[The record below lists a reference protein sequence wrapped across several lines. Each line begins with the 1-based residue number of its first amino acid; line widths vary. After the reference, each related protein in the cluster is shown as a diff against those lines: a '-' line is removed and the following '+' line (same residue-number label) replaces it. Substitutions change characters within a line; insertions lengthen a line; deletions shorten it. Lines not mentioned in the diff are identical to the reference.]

1 MFMIDVVI
9 PTHVKDSETIELCI
23 EHVKKNVMNLNKVY
37 IVSKD
42 KLTDNAEWIPESDFP
57 FSLNDVIDI
66 IGESWKTT
74 WYYQQVLKFYVHE
87 ACEDVLDDYLIV
99 DSDTMM
105 LRPIDFVDEVMNV
118 VYFNWSISERCLPYY
133 EHMGKL
139 IPTLETYDEK
149 SGVTHSMVFSR
160 DILNDMKGTVESI
173 HSKSLWEMFLEIT
186 LTPYKTVYGDQS
198 INGTGRASEY
208 EIYFNYARRFH
219 PDRVKLR
226 QLNSILAYKGQ
237 LFEVERY
244 HASRTNKFPSVEFFK
259 NDIDFEDLH
268 DSFRYVIDK
277 SIEENYDSVTFQK
290 HSRQNFE
297 HYKSDSLKYLKE
309 NANAKNK

>member
-1 MFMIDVVI
+1 MIDVVI
-9 PTHVKDSETIELCI
+9 PTHIKDTETLELCI

-42 KLTDNAEWIPESDFP
+42 RLSDNAEWIPESDFP

-66 IGESWKTT
+66 IGESWRTT

-99 DSDTMM
+99 DSDTML
-105 LRPIDFVDEVMNV
+105 LRPVDFIDEVMNV
-118 VYFNWSISERCLPYY
+118 VYFNYSLSERCLPYY
-133 EHMGKL
+133 EHMSKL
-139 IPTLETYDEK
+139 VPTLGTTDEK

-160 DILNDMKGTVESI
+160 DVLNDLKGTVESI

-186 LTPYKTVYGDQS
+186 LSPYTTVVGDQS

-208 EIYFNYARRFH
+208 ELYFNYIRRFH

-226 QLNSILAYKGQ
+226 KLNSILAYKGH
-237 LFEVERY
+237 LFEVDHY
-244 HASRTNKFPSVEFFK
+244 HASRTNSSPSVEFFK
-259 NDIDFEDLH
+259 NKVEFKDLE

-277 SIEENYDSVTFQK
+277 SKEEKYDSVTFQK
-290 HSRQNFE
+290 HTRQNFE
-297 HYKSDSLKYLKE
+297 HYKSDSLTYLKE
-309 NANAKNK
+309 SVHAKNQ